1 MGSQGKKKEE
11 GGRGSERG
19 RSVREEREGGG
30 ANKGGRVRE
39 EKQSKERE
47 ENDENPQSFG
57 PNEDVELVR
66 TFLFPVQIQ

>member
-1 MGSQGKKKEE
+1 M
-11 GGRGSERG
+11 
-19 RSVREEREGGG
+19 REGVQSE
-30 ANKGGRVRE
+30 GGRVRE